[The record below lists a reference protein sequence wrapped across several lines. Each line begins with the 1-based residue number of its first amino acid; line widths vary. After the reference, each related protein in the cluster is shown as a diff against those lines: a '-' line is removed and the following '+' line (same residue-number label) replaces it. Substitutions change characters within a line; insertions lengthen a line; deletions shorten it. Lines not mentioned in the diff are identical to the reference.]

1 MPGGA
6 SKSALTDGSAVAEC
20 HPKPVIRAF
29 RSISGQTL
37 AIRTKLSCGGAV
49 SSTRLPTEGA
59 LCRRPNA
66 IIRVQTASVRF

>member
-29 RSISGQTL
+29 RSISGQTML

-49 SSTRLPTEGA
+49 SSTRLPTEAHYVVG
-59 LCRRPNA
+59 PM
-66 IIRVQTASVRF
+66 